1 MAEFA
6 IDTAVVQQLVEAAVR
21 ENIVMTLENMV
32 QDANW
37 LARVETMINQTATQK
52 TLEQLK
58 TVNIADIVSDQI
70 NRTFDRSSIQQTV
83 ITGVQKEIETA
94 ISNISQDPNWLSK
107 IEKLINQT
115 IAYQTIAKV
124 GSIDINTIIHDRID
138 ENMDRFR
145 EKLLA
150 NFTSVG
156 ISDQATKNQMTV
168 MDDHTVFENN
178 LTARELTVA
187 DSAQIQN
194 LIVTGSINTDNF
206 AWVQLAND
214 IQERTLTRLS
224 DEWKETLVQ
233 QVAEKIKID
242 GIDFD
247 HVTIEGNTLVKDGR
261 LSENITLSSLQ
272 TVGTLQRLRVAGE
285 ANLNN
290 TLNVITRRVG
300 VNTEEPE
307 MALSVWDEEVSINI
321 GKNKEKQAYVGT
333 GRSQS
338 LAIGTNR
345 STHIEI
351 DADGMTQIKKL
362 RVGVHQ
368 ISHADMVPGW
378 SGTRGDI
385 VFNSNPT
392 DRVFAWVC
400 LGNFKWQPLKSA
412 E

>member
-1 MAEFA
+1 M
-6 IDTAVVQQLVEAAVR
+6 
-21 ENIVMTLENMV
+21 
-32 QDANW
+32 
-37 LARVETMINQTATQK
+37 
-52 TLEQLK
+52 
-58 TVNIADIVSDQI
+58 
-70 NRTFDRSSIQQTV
+70 
-83 ITGVQKEIETA
+83 
-94 ISNISQDPNWLSK
+94 
-107 IEKLINQT
+107 
-115 IAYQTIAKV
+115 
-124 GSIDINTIIHDRID
+124 
-138 ENMDRFR
+138 
-145 EKLLA
+145 
-150 NFTSVG
+150 
-156 ISDQATKNQMTV
+156 
-168 MDDHTVFENN
+168 
-178 LTARELTVA
+178 
-187 DSAQIQN
+187 
-194 LIVTGSINTDNF
+194 
-206 AWVQLAND
+206 
-214 IQERTLTRLS
+214 
-224 DEWKETLVQ
+224 VQ
-233 QVAEKIKID
+233 QVTEKIKID

-247 HVTIEGNTLVKDGR
+247 HVTIEGNTLVRDGR